1 MNTEVEKPYGN
12 IFGGANVGVGNLGK
26 ELAFNKLYFREKYLA
41 LMCGIRIRKRRYFLN
56 VQFFP
61 CLTFLS
67 KLSEVSQHV
76 L

>member
-1 MNTEVEKPYGN
+1 VEKPYGN
-12 IFGGANVGVGNLGK
+12 IFGGANVRVGDLGR
-26 ELAFNKLYFREKYLA
+26 ELVFSKLYFREKYLA
-41 LMCGIRIRKRRYFLN
+41 LMCGIRIRKRIYSLN

-67 KLSEVSQHV
+67 SKMSEGSHV